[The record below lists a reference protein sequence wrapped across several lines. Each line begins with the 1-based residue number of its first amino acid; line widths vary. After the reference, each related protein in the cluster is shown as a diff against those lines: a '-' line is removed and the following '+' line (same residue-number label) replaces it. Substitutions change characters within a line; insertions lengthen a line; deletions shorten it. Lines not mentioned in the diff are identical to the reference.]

1 MKAVCQ
7 VCMHHCAL
15 EPGQRGLCMARRNEN
30 GTASPQVLEA
40 LLPYI
45 DAMNI
50 DLKGFREAYYRR
62 LGGSLEPV
70 KAFIGR
76 AQADCHMELTTL
88 IVPGENDSL
97 TEMEEGARWIASL
110 DRKIPLHIT
119 RFFPR
124 HRMTD
129 RAATDVETIYRLAES
144 AGRYLD
150 FVYVGNC

>member
-50 DLKGFREAYYRR
+50 DLKGFR
-62 LGGSLEPV
+62 GGGVLPPS
-70 KAFIGR
+70 GR
-76 AQADCHMELTTL
+76 QSGT
-88 IVPGENDSL
+88 G
-97 TEMEEGARWIASL
+97 
-110 DRKIPLHIT
+110 
-119 RFFPR
+119 
-124 HRMTD
+124 
-129 RAATDVETIYRLAES
+129 
-144 AGRYLD
+144 
-150 FVYVGNC
+150 